1 MLFTFNKFW
10 KTLLILIS
18 SWLIYGLWGFE
29 LTIVT
34 LLALI
39 LTNKVINE

>member
-18 SWLIYGLWGFE
+18 SWLFYGLGGYEFT
-29 LTIVT
+29 LVT
-34 LLALI
+34 LVALI
-39 LTNKVINE
+39 LATQIIHE

>member
-18 SWLIYGLWGFE
+18 SWGMYALCGYEFMVI
-29 LTIVT
+29 T

-39 LTNKVINE
+39 LSYNAIK

>member
-10 KTLLILIS
+10 KTLLIVIS
-18 SWLIYGLWGFE
+18 SWGLYAISGYEFV
-29 LTIVT
+29 IVT

-39 LTNKVINE
+39 LGHIAIK